1 MKKIVV
7 KKKTDYTVISNV
19 FLRDEKLSLKSKGLL
34 AYVLS
39 LPNDWV
45 LYVTEL
51 SNHHKD
57 GTSAI
62 YSAFK
67 ELIEHGYVRRKRERI
82 DGKLKGI
89 DYIISEMPILE
100 NLNVENLNQENLNKE
115 NQALLNTNNNK
126 VNNIQSN
133 YILEWNDIAIQI
145 NFNDL
150 DNFIDYWTEK
160 SPLGKKMRWQK
171 QKTFD
176 VKRRMLRWQRNNFN
190 KPKVSQTKHMLNVWQ
205 EAKKIIN
212 NG

>member
-89 DYIISEMPILE
+89 DYIISETPILE
-100 NLNVENLNQENLNKE
+100 NLNDENLNQEILNQE

-145 NFNDL
+145 NFDDL

>member
-89 DYIISEMPILE
+89 DYIISETPILE
-100 NLNVENLNQENLNKE
+100 NLNFENLNQKNSNEE
-115 NQALLNTNNNK
+115 NQALLNTNNHK

-145 NFNDL
+145 NFDDL

>member
-45 LYVTEL
+45 LYVSEL
-51 SNHHKD
+51 ANHHKD

-67 ELIEHGYVRRKRERI
+67 ELTELGYVRRKRERI
-82 DGKLKGI
+82 DGKLGGI
-89 DYIISEMPILE
+89 DYIISETPILE
-100 NLNVENLNQENLNKE
+100 NLNVENLNQEILNQE
-115 NQALLNTNNNK
+115 NQQLLNTNNNK
-126 VNNIQSN
+126 VNTLQSN
-133 YILEWNDIAIQI
+133 YILDWNDIALEI

-150 DNFIDYWTEK
+150 DAFIDYWTEK

-176 VKRRMLRWQRNNFN
+176 VKRRMQRWAKNNFN
-190 KPKVSQTKHMLNVWQ
+190 KPKVSQTDHMLNLWQ
-205 EAKKIIN
+205 EAKNIIN

>member
-82 DGKLKGI
+82 DG
-89 DYIISEMPILE
+89 
-100 NLNVENLNQENLNKE
+100 NL
-115 NQALLNTNNNK
+115 
-126 VNNIQSN
+126 I
-133 YILEWNDIAIQI
+133 
-145 NFNDL
+145 
-150 DNFIDYWTEK
+150 
-160 SPLGKKMRWQK
+160 
-171 QKTFD
+171 
-176 VKRRMLRWQRNNFN
+176 
-190 KPKVSQTKHMLNVWQ
+190 
-205 EAKKIIN
+205 KKIQMKKIQMKKIQMKKIKHY
-212 NG
+212 